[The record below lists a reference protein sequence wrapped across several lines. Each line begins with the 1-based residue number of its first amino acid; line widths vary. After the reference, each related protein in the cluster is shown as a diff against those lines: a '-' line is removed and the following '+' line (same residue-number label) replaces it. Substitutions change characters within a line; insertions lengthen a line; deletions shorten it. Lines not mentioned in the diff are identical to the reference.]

1 MAEKTHPTQVVSLP
15 DSGHAPLDRRV
26 NLAELMQEWMEW
38 CQETTT
44 IQTFWSWKDDNDE
57 WTEQGDEW
65 NNDALIFFDWFG
77 RSDMS
82 PSIFPSISEE
92 ETNRGCKVAITPI
105 QLSFRAGVAH
115 LEVGCLDGSCCLTRA
130 DRLTLWPR
138 KTKSRNYVGPR
149 LGAWWKE
156 VIQVP

>member
-65 NNDALIFFDWFG
+65 NNDALIFFWL
-77 RSDMS
+77 
-82 PSIFPSISEE
+82 
-92 ETNRGCKVAITPI
+92 V
-105 QLSFRAGVAH
+105 
-115 LEVGCLDGSCCLTRA
+115 
-130 DRLTLWPR
+130 W
-138 KTKSRNYVGPR
+138 
-149 LGAWWKE
+149 
-156 VIQVP
+156 